1 MSTRSLFCIRGNP
14 MHPMHPNQREKG
26 FTLIELLVVL
36 VIVGILSS
44 LGIYF
49 MPPKTPRAVQIGLT
63 ELRGAFIQ
71 ARSLAASSGRTVV
84 VNANWPTGALV
95 FQQVADDFTLMNP
108 ALSSVALD
116 PSWRR
121 FARILAVASVDAL
134 TPGQSSRPDGVPA
147 IKSFVGTWPNP
158 VSLTSGAYGFTP
170 TGVPVFLDTAAPGTA
185 PAPLVNG
192 TWIGVVGNTG
202 DINGLPYGVVV
213 VNGRGN
219 TTAYYKAHS
228 KIDTPAENLWKRLD

>member
-1 MSTRSLFCIRGNP
+1 
-14 MHPMHPNQREKG
+14 MHPMHPNQRQKG

-36 VIVGILSS
+36 VIVGILTSI
-44 LGIYF
+44 GIYS
-49 MPPKTPRAVQIGLT
+49 MPPKTPRAVKIGLT

-84 VNANWPTGALV
+84 INANWPTGALV

-121 FARILAVASVDAL
+121 FASILAVTNAASL
-134 TPGQSSRPDGVPA
+134 TPGQSSPPDGVPA
-147 IKSFVGTWPNP
+147 IVSFVGTWPDP

-192 TWIGVVGNTG
+192 TWIGVVGNSVNTSG
-202 DINGLPYGVVV
+202 PPYGIVV
-213 VNGRGN
+213 VNNRGN
-219 TTAYYKAHS
+219 TSAYYKADS

>member
-1 MSTRSLFCIRGNP
+1 
-14 MHPMHPNQREKG
+14 MHPNQRQKG

-36 VIVGILSS
+36 VIVGILTSI
-44 LGIYF
+44 GIYS
-49 MPPKTPRAVQIGLT
+49 MPPKTPRAVKIGLT

-84 VNANWPTGALV
+84 INANWPTGALV
-95 FQQVADDFTLMNP
+95 FQQVADDFTLVIP
-108 ALSSVALD
+108 PLSSVALD

-121 FARILAVASVDAL
+121 FASIPAVTNAASL
-134 TPGQSSRPDGVPA
+134 TPGQSSPPDGVPA
-147 IKSFVGTWPNP
+147 IVSFVGTWPDP
-158 VSLTSGAYGFTP
+158 VSLTSGVYGFTP
-170 TGVPVFLDTAAPGTA
+170 TGVPVFLDIAAPGTA

-202 DINGLPYGVVV
+202 IDGLPYGVVV